1 MICLAI
7 WLTAILAG
15 ISSYLLN
22 REAFTPENISA
33 FLLNFQGEIWLVYFA
48 MSALRGF
55 TLLPSTPLVL
65 AGTLLFPG
73 LPFAVLGV
81 SIIGILISS
90 SIIYFFSEHLGFNEY
105 FESRKPEL
113 THKIKAKLEHPFGFL
128 FVAGWAF
135 FPLVPTDLICYLAGT
150 TRMNYWKFI
159 AAVFVGELILCT
171 CYIFFGGS
179 VLKYVR

>member
-1 MICLAI
+1 MLLLWAI
-7 WLTAILAG
+7 ILLTAAIAY
-15 ISSYLLN
+15 ISNPHWFSA
-22 REAFTPENISA
+22 EQIAA
-33 FLLNFQGEIWLVYFA
+33 FLQNFHSWIFVVYLGF
-48 MSALRGF
+48 SILRGF

-65 AGTLLFPG
+65 AGMLLFPDQ
-73 LPFAVLGV
+73 PFAVLAI
-81 SIIGILISS
+81 SMIGIVLSS
-90 SIIYFFSEHLGFNEY
+90 SLIYFFSEYLGFDDF
-105 FESRKPEL
+105 FENHKPEL

-135 FPLVPTDLICYLAGT
+135 FPFVPTDLVCYLAGT